1 MPYPRAKTLH
11 DEMLLAGT
19 ELSNEQLDEL
29 LREFDT
35 DKSGTIGLNELHAFL
50 RFYDPSS
57 KTIRR
62 KTVFRHDLAR
72 MTQEDQEGYGRL
84 QRELI

>member
-1 MPYPRAKTLH
+1 M
-11 DEMLLAGT
+11 
-19 ELSNEQLDEL
+19 DEL

-62 KTVFRHDLAR
+62 KTVFRHGKNDTGR
-72 MTQEDQEGYGRL
+72 SGRL
-84 QRELI
+84 WEAPERTDVNNIVEPI

>member
-1 MPYPRAKTLH
+1 MTMVIALMCHTHTKTRG
-11 DEMLLAGT
+11 DEVLLAGT
-19 ELSNEQLDEL
+19 ELSNEQLNEL

-62 KTVFRHDLAR
+62 KTVS
-72 MTQEDQEGYGRL
+72 
-84 QRELI
+84 